1 MGESIA
7 FIINTFNLLVACS
20 YIGLNF
26 FTFQAAIVKSFSD
39 GIHQRP
45 AHMEFRPQWQNLG
58 QDKPTEEST
67 KEEEGKGSDTTES
80 DD

>member
-7 FIINTFNLLVACS
+7 FIINTFSLLTACS

-26 FTFQAAIVKSFSD
+26 FTLHAAIIKNFSD

-45 AHMEFRPQWQNLG
+45 AQMEFRPQWQNLG
-58 QDKPTEEST
+58 QDNPTEEPT
-67 KEEEGKGSDTTES
+67 KEEEGKDSDTTES